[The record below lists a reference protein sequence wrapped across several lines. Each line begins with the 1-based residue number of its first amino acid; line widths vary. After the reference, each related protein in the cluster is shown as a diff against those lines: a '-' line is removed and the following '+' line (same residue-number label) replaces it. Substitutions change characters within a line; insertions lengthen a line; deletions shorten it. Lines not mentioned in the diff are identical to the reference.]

1 MCSSQSYGAENR
13 WRTSAASPRFTRR
26 HGLAVEGGSVARHRV
41 TRQAEPGPERQRP
54 AGRARP
60 GSRRRAPRAP
70 PRRRR
75 RWSGRTRPG
84 SRPRSG
90 RRRSAGF
97 HARRCPPSRLA
108 PPLRLRSSRSAGHKR
123 GARERV
129 PDARRVRLVY
139 VHPRH
144 PRSRPGV
151 NTQPSI
157 QACKLI
163 RGSAEPDRLA
173 SSVRAACRPRAGT
186 GRPNRLL
193 ISRWPGQIGDR
204 LREYCSDAEGYES
217 RLSAAEAER
226 RVPGA
231 VRVDPIGRVPPG
243 AAMPWRRRSPAAGP
257 TTRLRSPRESRAR
270 RDVDLSDEFSGEDGR
285 PDPDQADEPESLDHL
300 VSTG

>member
-1 MCSSQSYGAENR
+1 MAHVRSIASLHAATRPRGRGRLRGQAPCHAAGRAWAR
-13 WRTSAASPRFTRR
+13 AAATVGPRTSRLAAPCPSSAASSAPAMVRSDSTGVTPSLGPAKICRISCPSMP
-26 HGLAVEGGSVARHRV
+26 AV
-41 TRQAEPGPERQRP
+41 T
-54 AGRARP
+54 
-60 GSRRRAPRAP
+60 
-70 PRRRR
+70 
-75 RWSGRTRPG
+75 T
-84 SRPRSG
+84 
-90 RRRSAGF
+90 
-97 HARRCPPSRLA
+97 CPT
-108 PPLRLRSSRSAGHKR
+108 LRLRSSRSAGHKR